1 MTETDQPS
9 DQTRSAR
16 AAAPAPTGWT
26 GWVAFAGIMMIV
38 MGFFQAIQGIVAIF
52 KDSYYLVRPSGL
64 VVNVDYTVW
73 GWVHLVIGLLA
84 FFAGYGVFSAKTW
97 ARAVGIVLA
106 GLSAVANFAFLASFP
121 IWSTIV
127 IVIDIVIIYA
137 LAAHGREM
145 QPL

>member
-1 MTETDQPS
+1 MTGTDQPS
-9 DQTRSAR
+9 YQTRSAR
-16 AAAPAPTGWT
+16 APAPAPTGWT

-97 ARAVGIVLA
+97 ARAVGVVLA

-145 QPL
+145 KPL

>member
-1 MTETDQPS
+1 MTGTDQPS
-9 DQTRSAR
+9 YQTRSAR

-26 GWVAFAGIMMIV
+26 GWV
-38 MGFFQAIQGIVAIF
+38 GFFQAIQGLVAIF

-127 IVIDIVIIYA
+127 IVVDIVIIYA

-145 QPL
+145 KPL